1 MERLDEAHHSDPLL
15 IAYLAERQLW
25 LTQLRWIA
33 IGGILGAVTVAARS
47 GLIARALPLLLVVA
61 FMGIYNL
68 IFWRLSKAN
77 SDQVSAPL
85 LQKRVFLQVLL
96 DLGAL
101 TTLLHLAGGV
111 ENPFVLFFAFHMAIA
126 AMLLPLKMALYLGI
140 AASVLH
146 GASVFA
152 EFAGVLAHHP
162 LRFAPSLSDSFISDF
177 AVWRSPSFL
186 LGYLLAFV
194 LMLFGV
200 IYFVHSIAARYRHA
214 ETLRQEQERLA
225 LSRERLAHI
234 GEISAGVAHTI
245 RNPLHGLLNCVDIL
259 RAKGAQNDSIQDTL
273 SLMSEGLQRIE
284 NVTQRLLVLTRET
297 PLLKT
302 STDIN
307 TLVRDALDF
316 MEVQSHKKRVKIE
329 MDLKEVPVMQL
340 DANQFSEALLNVL
353 DNALD
358 ACTNGG
364 AITVRTYVSGQK
376 EPVVHIDIWDTGE
389 GIAAEHLPRAFDPFF
404 TTKAIGKGS
413 GLGLGIARRVI
424 DEHGGKIVLES
435 EVGKGTR
442 VSFLIPL
449 NSREEQPEG
458 TVT

>member
-1 MERLDEAHHSDPLL
+1 
-15 IAYLAERQLW
+15 
-25 LTQLRWIA
+25 
-33 IGGILGAVTVAARS
+33 
-47 GLIARALPLLLVVA
+47 
-61 FMGIYNL
+61 
-68 IFWRLSKAN
+68 
-77 SDQVSAPL
+77 
-85 LQKRVFLQVLL
+85 
-96 DLGAL
+96 
-101 TTLLHLAGGV
+101 
-111 ENPFVLFFAFHMAIA
+111 
-126 AMLLPLKMALYLGI
+126 
-140 AASVLH
+140 
-146 GASVFA
+146 VFA
-152 EFAGVLAHHP
+152 EFAGVLAHYP
-162 LRFAPSLSDSFISDF
+162 LRFAPSLSDGFISDF

-245 RNPLHGLLNCVDIL
+245 RNPVHGLLNCVDIL
-259 RAKGAQNDSIQDTL
+259 RAKGARNDSIQDTL

-284 NVTQRLLVLTRET
+284 NVTKRLLVLTRET

-302 STDIN
+302 SSDIN

-316 MEVQSHKKRVKIE
+316 IEVRSHKKRVNIE
-329 MDLKEVPVMQL
+329 LDLKEVPVMQL
-340 DANQFSEALLNVL
+340 DANQFSEAFLNVL

-376 EPVVHIDIWDTGE
+376 DPVVHIDIWDTGE
-389 GIAAEHLPRAFDPFF
+389 GIAAEHLPKVFDPFF

-424 DEHGGKIVLES
+424 EEHGGKIVLES
-435 EVGKGTR
+435 QVGKGTR
-442 VSFLIPL
+442 ISFLIPL
-449 NSREEQPEG
+449 DTREEEREG
-458 TVT
+458 TLA

>member
-225 LSRERLAHI
+225 LSRH
-234 GEISAGVAHTI
+234 S
-245 RNPLHGLLNCVDIL
+245 
-259 RAKGAQNDSIQDTL
+259 
-273 SLMSEGLQRIE
+273 
-284 NVTQRLLVLTRET
+284 
-297 PLLKT
+297 
-302 STDIN
+302 
-307 TLVRDALDF
+307 
-316 MEVQSHKKRVKIE
+316 
-329 MDLKEVPVMQL
+329 
-340 DANQFSEALLNVL
+340 
-353 DNALD
+353 
-358 ACTNGG
+358 
-364 AITVRTYVSGQK
+364 
-376 EPVVHIDIWDTGE
+376 
-389 GIAAEHLPRAFDPFF
+389 
-404 TTKAIGKGS
+404 
-413 GLGLGIARRVI
+413 
-424 DEHGGKIVLES
+424 
-435 EVGKGTR
+435 
-442 VSFLIPL
+442 
-449 NSREEQPEG
+449 
-458 TVT
+458 